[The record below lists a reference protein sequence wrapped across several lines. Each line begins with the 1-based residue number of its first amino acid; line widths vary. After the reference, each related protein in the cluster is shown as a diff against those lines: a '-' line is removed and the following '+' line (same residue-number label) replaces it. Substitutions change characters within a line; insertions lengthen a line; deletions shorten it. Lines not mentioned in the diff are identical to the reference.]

1 MIGKGFYIL
10 LGKHWAI
17 VNDFKSVFTKRII
30 SFPKQKTLY
39 SNAGYF
45 LPMGQFLLRCV
56 NDGAL
61 QPQYAL
67 SCPHDQSL
75 LRAEYRARQIQPG
88 DAPGIWRFLDWLPVE
103 KAFPGFEAGPVTYK
117 SRGLARELGLENLFI
132 SFNGYWPEREARLP
146 TCSFKDLEAS
156 PTIERL
162 KERGEKATL
171 VLASAGNTARA
182 FVHAASMAS
191 WPLLL
196 FVPEKALPKMW
207 TVLPNR
213 AGQMKLVAVRGDYYD
228 AIVMAEKACS
238 YPGFIPE
245 GGARNIGRR
254 DGMGTVMLDAAFFL
268 ARIPEHYFQAVG
280 SGTGGI
286 SAWEAALRLR
296 GDGRFG
302 DNMPRLHLAQNIPNA
317 PIFYQWKGLPAEPT
331 RADMFDDVLFNRRP
345 PYAIPGGVK
354 DALEE
359 TGGDVYGI
367 TDDEAEQAKRLL
379 EESEEIDILNAPAV
393 AVAALSQA
401 VKEGR
406 VMPKET
412 ILLNITGGG
421 LARMK
426 EDYELQALPP
436 LATVRSWEE
445 AAELIEEKR

>member
-1 MIGKGFYIL
+1 
-10 LGKHWAI
+10 
-17 VNDFKSVFTKRII
+17 
-30 SFPKQKTLY
+30 
-39 SNAGYF
+39 
-45 LPMGQFLLRCV
+45 MGQFLLRCV

-146 TCSFKDLEAS
+146 TCSFKDLEAA

-162 KERGEKATL
+162 REWGEKATL

-182 FVHAASMAS
+182 FVHAASLAG

-196 FVPEKALPKMW
+196 FVPEKALDRMW
-207 TVLPNR
+207 TVLPNG
-213 AGQMKLVAVRGDYYD
+213 AGMVTMIAVRGDYYD

-245 GGARNIGRR
+245 GGARNIARR
-254 DGMGTVMLDAAFFL
+254 DGMGTVMLDAAFFVG
-268 ARIPEHYFQAVG
+268 RIPEHYFQAVG

-401 VKEGR
+401 VQEGR
-406 VMPKET
+406 VQPKET

>member
-1 MIGKGFYIL
+1 
-10 LGKHWAI
+10 
-17 VNDFKSVFTKRII
+17 
-30 SFPKQKTLY
+30 
-39 SNAGYF
+39 
-45 LPMGQFLLRCV
+45 MGQFLLRCV

-146 TCSFKDLEAS
+146 TCSFKDLEAA

-162 KERGEKATL
+162 REWGEKATL

-182 FVHAASMAS
+182 FVHAASLAG

-196 FVPEKALPKMW
+196 FVPEKALDRMW
-207 TVLPNR
+207 TVLPNG
-213 AGQMKLVAVRGDYYD
+213 AGMVTMIAVRGDYYD

-245 GGARNIGRR
+245 GGARNIARR
-254 DGMGTVMLDAAFFL
+254 DGMGTVMLDAAFFVG
-268 ARIPEHYFQAVG
+268 RIPEHYFQAVG

-401 VKEGR
+401 VQEGR
-406 VMPKET
+406 VQPKET

-436 LATVRSWEE
+436 LATVKSWEE